1 MWHKEVKRMITKE
14 ALQAQLGQTMDEVLA
29 AAKLQPGD
37 LFVLGCTTSEV
48 VGGTIGKASNP
59 EVGRWLIETILAK
72 LQPLGVFLAVQ
83 GCEHINRA
91 CAIER
96 AVAKQRGYEI
106 VNVVPGLHAG
116 GSASMAA
123 FEAFSD
129 PVEVE
134 HISAQAGIDIG
145 DTSIGMHVQFVQ
157 VPVRPSHTELG
168 GAHVTALRSRP
179 KYIGGSR
186 AQYLEL

>member
-1 MWHKEVKRMITKE
+1 MISKEE
-14 ALQAQLGQTMDEVLA
+14 LQKQLKQTVTEVLA
-29 AAKLQPGD
+29 AAKLHRGD

-59 EVGRWLIETILAK
+59 EVGDWIVTTLLDILK
-72 LQPLGVFLAVQ
+72 PQGIDLAVQ

-91 CAIER
+91 CAVER
-96 AVAKQRGYEI
+96 RVALAHGFEI
-106 VNVVPGLHAG
+106 VNVVPALHAG
-116 GSASMAA
+116 GSCSMAA
-123 FEAFSD
+123 FKHFDE

-134 HISAQAGIDIG
+134 HITAQAGIDIG

-157 VPVRPSHTELG
+157 VPVRPTHTELG

-179 KYIGGSR
+179 KYIGGQR
-186 AQYLEL
+186 AQYQQL